1 MTADLFNAESHT
13 PRRHTQKNLFT
24 HSVSNSILP
33 TVRGGF
39 AELSGINTIAFHL
52 VTWLNDNL
60 EECLVRINR
69 MTESKAQL
77 FYSDRTKV
85 LIKVN
90 QTFFW

>member
-1 MTADLFNAESHT
+1 MLSSTHPGD
-13 PRRHTQKNLFT
+13 TQKNLFT

-90 QTFFW
+90 LTFFW